1 MAVTTTKKRI
11 YFIRHGQSVGNLQQ
25 VFQNADDPLSEVGTI
40 QAKIVARKARSFN
53 ADVIL
58 SSPMIRAY
66 QTAETI
72 QSVTKLP
79 LEIIETLH
87 EYRAPSKLWNKS
99 VVSPESDNFYKEIL
113 AHLHVPGWH
122 YEDEENYTDLHT
134 RAQSLLTDLADRKEK
149 TIIAVTH
156 GAFMRI
162 LLATM
167 MTEGSADALTAIRL
181 VRFLSQKNTGVTS
194 CEYSPESQ
202 MGNKWRLVAW
212 NDYSHLDTL
221 TSEPFPFI

>member
-1 MAVTTTKKRI
+1 MPTATTKKRI

-25 VFQNADDPLSEVGTI
+25 VFQNADDPLSEAGTI
-40 QAKIVARKARSFN
+40 QAKIVARKALSFN

-58 SSPMIRAY
+58 SSPMMRAY

-72 QSVTKLP
+72 QSVTNLP
-79 LEIIETLH
+79 LETIETLH
-87 EYRAPSKLWNKS
+87 EYRPPSKLWNKS
-99 VVSPESDNFYKEIL
+99 VMSPESNEFYKEIL
-113 AHLHVPGWH
+113 AHLHEPDWH

-134 RAQSLLTDLADRKEK
+134 RATSLLDNLAERKEK

-181 VRFLSQKNTGVTS
+181 VRFLSQRNTGVTS
-194 CEYSPESQ
+194 CEYFPESV
-202 MGNKWRLVAW
+202 GNKWRLVAW
-212 NDYSHLDTL
+212 NDYSHLDTS
-221 TSEPFPFI
+221 TCEPISFI